1 VTFHWQIIAA
11 PYLFGICTEK
21 GRLMALKLKKTLAAL
36 GMSAAA
42 VTTSLAMASP
52 ALAYNSTWK
61 TDDGDPGGVVYW
73 TADNDIVKICDI
85 EADGWA
91 TAAIVYHRQSNGTL
105 AFDYQFYVGGNGSC
119 ADRKASEGATW
130 NMPENQNAY
139 IGVCLMKD
147 DWAVIDYCDWNEVSN

>member
-1 VTFHWQIIAA
+1 VIFQWRITAA
-11 PYLFGICTEK
+11 SYLLGTCTKK
-21 GRLMALKLKKTLAAL
+21 GQFMALKKKTLKAL

-42 VTTSLAMASP
+42 VATSLAMASP
-52 ALAYNSTWK
+52 ALAYNESWK

-91 TAAIVYHRQSNGTL
+91 AAAIVYHRQANGLL

-130 NMPENQNAY
+130 NLPENQNAY
-139 IGVCLMKD
+139 IGICLMKN
-147 DWAVIDYCDWNEVSN
+147 DWATIDYCDWNEVSN